1 MSKLQLQGH
10 ASGSGT
16 LTIGAP
22 NTDSNRT
29 ITLPDA
35 TGTLLTS
42 DGSASSLTAIP
53 AANITGTLPAIDGSN
68 LTGAGVTTLNT
79 VTNITV
85 SASDPT
91 ASTNPSAIGYLW
103 INKTLG
109 KLYVATDV
117 SAGANIWKSVGEGTG
132 HIT

>member
-1 MSKLQLQGH
+1 MSKIKLTNS
-10 ASGSGT
+10 SGGSS
-16 LTIGAP
+16 LEISAP
-22 NTDSNRT
+22 NTNSDRT

-35 TGTLLTS
+35 TGTLLTADG
-42 DGSASSLTAIP
+42 DGSSL
-53 AANITGTLPAIDGSN
+53 SN
-68 LTGAGVTTLNT
+68 AGPTTINALSDA
-79 VTNITV
+79 TV

-91 ASTNPSAIGYLW
+91 VSTNPSAIGHLW
-103 INKTLG
+103 INKTLA

>member
-1 MSKLQLQGH
+1 MSKVKIQGH

-22 NTDSNRT
+22 NTDSDRT

-35 TGTLLTS
+35 TGTLLTADG
-42 DGSASSLTAIP
+42 DGS
-53 AANITGTLPAIDGSN
+53 NITGA
-68 LTGAGVTTLNT
+68 GATTLNS

-91 ASTNPSAIGYLW
+91 VSTNPAATGYLW

-109 KLYVATDV
+109 KLYIATDV